1 MILSFTIMRRQLSAH
16 LPSLSMKYF
25 LNCATR
31 VVLSAS
37 PAGCHFIMGKRLH
50 SSGQTVTRIPLDQ
63 SMSHVLHG
71 LFLTRYKNEPFK
83 KGMWGIDKG
92 FVIFSFY
99 LSKKKRDK
107 TCWSCPVSCFPCPG
121 GIKEQKSRQN
131 IQPSLCQKQRK
142 RLKAR
147 KKCLKPHSLL
157 AGL

>member
-1 MILSFTIMRRQLSAH
+1 MILSFTVMGRQLSAQ

-25 LNCATR
+25 LNCATT

-37 PAGCHFIMGKRLH
+37 PAGCHFIVGKHLH
-50 SSGQTVTRIPLDQ
+50 SSGYTVTRIPLE
-63 SMSHVLHG
+63 VWG
-71 LFLTRYKNEPFK
+71 V
-83 KGMWGIDKG
+83 GIDKG

-99 LSKKKRDK
+99 LSKKKHDK
-107 TCWSCPVSCFPCPG
+107 TCWSCPVFCFPCPG